1 MLYSL
6 CGQLESL
13 GYRHQLLAQPQ
24 MNVSLNITTFT
35 QPMRIA
41 PRLSLKQAQRSQPQ
55 SEVAQLSRSHSMC
68 FSERLICVRQWLFCL
83 SLAILGLSHLSADAQ
98 CLSPNPYAVN
108 SNTSVNLVQDSG
120 CTLGSFNVG
129 EGITLSSPSGSPIIQ
144 NDGTI
149 TTITNN
155 GIISGAELIF
165 NGTVGSNITTII
177 NTATMSSTIAAI
189 RNAGVISLINN
200 SGTISSNDQTV
211 RNTGSILELINTG
224 AIVGTNAGIRNSGVI
239 TTLHNQQGSN
249 GGSPLTYSGTL
260 PTKYRVLISGPTTFG
275 KLFAMGVTGST
286 EFGVSRFS
294 TISTSILNTTF
305 ANVLVGITPA
315 NLGLGSATTISD
327 VSNGYSYTLTQTN
340 LLTNSWSLII
350 TACRDCQ
357 ISSGT
362 SVGLSSFGANS
373 VLSGG
378 TLVLLS
384 GDSSSTAF
392 SVTSESTIQKPN
404 SGSATLSGV
413 FSGAGGLTFTGAG
426 TTILTGANTYSGGT
440 IVSSGTLQGN
450 TTSLQGAIV
459 NNSQVVFDQ
468 ATDGTYAGA
477 MSGSGSLT
485 KQNAGTLILTG
496 ANNYSGGTSVSSGT
510 LQGNTT
516 SLQGAIVN
524 NSQVVFDQ
532 ATDGTYAGAMSGS
545 GSLTKQNAGTLILT
559 GANNYSGGTSVSS
572 GTLQGNT
579 TSLQGAIVNNSQVV
593 FDQATDGTYAGAM
606 SGSGSLTKQNAGTL
620 ILTGA
625 NNYSG
630 GTSVSS
636 GTLQGN
642 TTSLQGA
649 IVNNSQ
655 VVFDQATD
663 GTYAGAMSGSG
674 SLTKQN
680 AGTLI
685 LTGANNYSGGTSV
698 SSGTLQGNTTS
709 LQGAIVN
716 NSQVVFDQATD
727 GTYAGAMSGSGSLT
741 KQNAGTLILT
751 GANNYSG
758 GTSVSSGTLQ
768 GNTTSLQGAIVNNSQ
783 VVFDQATD
791 GTYAGA
797 MSGSG
802 SLTKQNAGTLILT
815 GANNYSGGTSV
826 SSGTLQGN
834 TTSLQ
839 GAIVNNSQV
848 VFDQATDGTY
858 AGAMSGSGSLTKQNA
873 GTLIL
878 TGANNYS
885 GGTSVSSGTLQGN
898 TTSLQGSITS
908 NGKVVFDQLSTGTFS
923 GTIAGLGAVVLQ
935 NSGTVVLSGANTYSG
950 GTTVFGGT
958 LSLAGTAPTGRGDVV
973 ISSAGTLMGTGTIA
987 GNVLVSGVLKPGN
1000 SPGYLSFAQNLTLN
1014 SGSTYQQDIAG
1025 ATQASSATP
1034 VGASGY
1040 YSFVSA
1046 GRQLTITSGATLK
1059 PRLAN
1064 LFSASETGYRSSI
1077 YVPALGDKFRIIT
1090 AGGITGRFTTLTQ
1103 PAELNSG
1110 TQLIAFYNVNSSN
1123 SVDLATV
1130 PNSYNTTLNSGT
1142 TNAKSVAGVLDQLFG
1157 VNKAGTASSMQDS
1170 LLYAVAGQ
1178 NAANLPDFA
1187 RSLAGEVHAAS
1198 AATLPQITQRVQQY
1212 VLARLG
1218 DYPMAPSQLHPAVNQ
1233 NTVNVTSAPVND
1245 GRAWGEIAYQRTERA
1260 SNHAGHGYNSNLN
1273 QIVTGVDAYSNV
1285 ELGLK
1290 LGGGISLSNTTVAA
1304 SGGNSA
1310 IQQGSVFVYGKMSV
1324 LQDYVLDGMA
1334 SVGLSSTNLSRND
1347 PTAYTGGFSN
1357 KGVKGN
1363 DAMVS
1368 VGLSRAFDYRDVR
1381 ITPYARLSYQYVG
1394 QAAYDEGA
1402 SAAAL
1407 SVGRMNSNGLRA
1419 VIGVGSGSLNKD
1431 PIKTGYTYRANLGI
1445 GAESQGSLN
1454 PTLKTTLGGY
1464 SSSVTVPTAGAGF
1477 LQAGLYGT
1485 AKVAESAYAYAG
1497 ISAEAR
1503 TGQTL
1508 YGGSVGLRVVF

>member
-1 MLYSL
+1 MLCSL

-68 FSERLICVRQWLFCL
+68 FSERLICVRLWFFCL
-83 SLAILGLSHLSADAQ
+83 SLAILGLSHLSAAAA
-98 CLSPNPYAVN
+98 CLSPDPYAVN
-108 SNTSVNLVQDSG
+108 SNISVNLRQDSG
-120 CTLGSFNVG
+120 CTLGSFTVG
-129 EGITLSSPSGSPIIQ
+129 AGITLSSPSGSPIID

-155 GIISGAELIF
+155 GIISGAELIS
-165 NGTVGSNITTII
+165 NAIAGSVITTIV
-177 NTATMSSTIAAI
+177 NRGTMSSTIAAI
-189 RNAGVISLINN
+189 RNQGGVISLINN
-200 SGTISSNDQTV
+200 SGAISSNEQTV
-211 RNTGSILELINTG
+211 RNTGAILDLINTG
-224 AIVGTNAGIRNSGVI
+224 TIVGTSAGIDNSGVI
-239 TTLHNQQGSN
+239 TTLHNQQGSS
-249 GGSPLTYSGTL
+249 GGSPLTYSGIL
-260 PTKYRVLISGPTTFG
+260 PTKYRILIAGTTTFG
-275 KLFAMGVTGST
+275 RLSAGSVTGVT

-305 ANVLVGITPA
+305 ADVLVGITPA

-327 VSNGYSYTLTQTN
+327 VSNGYSYRLTQTN

-362 SVGLSSFGANS
+362 SVGLSSLGANS

-496 ANNYSGGTSVSSGT
+496 ANTYSGGT
-510 LQGNTT
+510 
-516 SLQGAIVN
+516 I
-524 NSQVVFDQ
+524 
-532 ATDGTYAGAMSGS
+532 
-545 GSLTKQNAGTLILT
+545 
-559 GANNYSGGTSVSS
+559 
-572 GTLQGNT
+572 
-579 TSLQGAIVNNSQVV
+579 
-593 FDQATDGTYAGAM
+593 
-606 SGSGSLTKQNAGTL
+606 
-620 ILTGA
+620 
-625 NNYSG
+625 
-630 GTSVSS
+630 
-636 GTLQGN
+636 
-642 TTSLQGA
+642 
-649 IVNNSQ
+649 
-655 VVFDQATD
+655 
-663 GTYAGAMSGSG
+663 
-674 SLTKQN
+674 
-680 AGTLI
+680 
-685 LTGANNYSGGTSV
+685 
-698 SSGTLQGNTTS
+698 
-709 LQGAIVN
+709 
-716 NSQVVFDQATD
+716 
-727 GTYAGAMSGSGSLT
+727 
-741 KQNAGTLILT
+741 
-751 GANNYSG
+751 
-758 GTSVSSGTLQ
+758 
-768 GNTTSLQGAIVNNSQ
+768 
-783 VVFDQATD
+783 
-791 GTYAGA
+791 
-797 MSGSG
+797 
-802 SLTKQNAGTLILT
+802 
-815 GANNYSGGTSV
+815 
-826 SSGTLQGN
+826 
-834 TTSLQ
+834 
-839 GAIVNNSQV
+839 
-848 VFDQATDGTY
+848 
-858 AGAMSGSGSLTKQNA
+858 
-873 GTLIL
+873 
-878 TGANNYS
+878 
-885 GGTSVSSGTLQGN
+885 VSSGTLQGN

-923 GTIAGLGAVVLQ
+923 GTIAGLGAVVVQ

-1040 YSFVSA
+1040 YSFVSV
-1046 GRQLTITSGATLK
+1046 GRQLTITSGAALT

-1077 YVPALGDKFRIIT
+1077 YVPVLGDKFRIIT

-1103 PAELNSG
+1103 PAELSNG
-1110 TQLIAFYNVNSSN
+1110 TQLIVFYNVNSSN

-1142 TNAKSVAGVLDQLFG
+1142 TNAKSVAGVLDQLLG
-1157 VNKAGTASSMQDS
+1157 VNKAGTASSTQDS
-1170 LLYAVAGQ
+1170 LLYALAGQ
-1178 NAANLPDFA
+1178 NAASLPDFA

-1198 AATLPQITQRVQQY
+1198 AATLPQTTRRVQQS
-1212 VLARLG
+1212 VLSRLG
-1218 DYPMAPSQLHPAVNQ
+1218 DYPMVPSQLNLAVNQ
-1233 NTVNVTSAPVND
+1233 NTVNVTSAAVKD
-1245 GRAWGEIAYQRTERA
+1245 GCAWGEITYQRTERA
-1260 SNHAGHGYNSNLN
+1260 SNHTGHGYNSNLN

-1290 LGGGISLSNTTVAA
+1290 LGGGISLSNTTVSAN
-1304 SGGNSA
+1304 GGNST
-1310 IQQGSVFVYGKMSV
+1310 IQQGSVFVYGKMPV

-1334 SVGLSSTNLSRND
+1334 SVGLSSTNVSRND
-1347 PTAYTGGFSN
+1347 PTAYTGGFRN
-1357 KGVKGN
+1357 KGGKGN

-1368 VGLSRAFDYRDVR
+1368 VGLSRAFDYSDVR

-1394 QAAYDEGA
+1394 QAAYDEG
-1402 SAAAL
+1402 SGAAAL
-1407 SVGRMNSNGLRA
+1407 NITGFNGGAVRG
-1419 VIGVGSGSLNKD
+1419 VIGLAAGSSNKD
-1431 PIKTGYTYRANLGI
+1431 PLKYEYTYRANTAVGTDSSGL
-1445 GAESQGSLN
+1445 LN
-1454 PTLKTTLGGY
+1454 PTLGTTLGSY
-1464 SSSVTVPTAGAGF
+1464 SSSVTTATAGSAFVQVGF
-1477 LQAGLYGT
+1477 YGT
-1485 AKVAESAYAYAG
+1485 VKISDNAYAYAG
-1497 ISAEAR
+1497 VSGEAR

-1508 YGGSVGLRVVF
+1508 YGGNVGLRMAF